1 MFSLVYLLK
10 ARTHTHAHT
19 HARMHA
25 HKHSD
30 YTKFTQLSDSSWV
43 KTAALNRKQDRS
55 TIWGKETRLSY
66 I

>member
-1 MFSLVYLLK
+1 
-10 ARTHTHAHT
+10 
-19 HARMHA
+19 MHA

-55 TIWGKETRLSY
+55 TIWGKETLLSY